1 MSDAEEGSVSE
12 MKAGLERD
20 GVEDCGGEEDGDG
33 VYLSEPEGETELDP
47 PASESE
53 DGYSMH
59 TASSSVQ
66 LHTTADSVPSSPA
79 SSQLYVLKLHIIKG
93 IVHPKLKILS
103 LITHPHVV
111 PNP

>member
-59 TASSSVQ
+59 TASSSQ

-93 IVHPKLKILS
+93 IVHPKMKILS
-103 LITHPHVV
+103 LITHHHVV